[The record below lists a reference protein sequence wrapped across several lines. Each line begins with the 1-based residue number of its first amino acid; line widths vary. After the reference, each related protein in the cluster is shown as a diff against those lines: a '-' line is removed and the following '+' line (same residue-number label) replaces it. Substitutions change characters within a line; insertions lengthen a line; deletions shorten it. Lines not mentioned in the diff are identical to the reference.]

1 VVKIRFAP
9 RGAIV
14 PDLVP
19 LHEGRQ
25 GNDAPDLLRSET
37 TMATITLQS
46 LKCIKQTDDGAG
58 DEDEIYLKLKTDG
71 LDGKLPS
78 DQKYWDMTK
87 GDFREKFTVT
97 EMESDSTSDDVVG
110 EFTFVAE
117 IAPPASPL
125 VFTGYEGE
133 YHLFFQYTP

>member
-1 VVKIRFAP
+1 
-9 RGAIV
+9 
-14 PDLVP
+14 
-19 LHEGRQ
+19 
-25 GNDAPDLLRSET
+25 
-37 TMATITLQS
+37 MATITLQS
-46 LKCIKQTDDGAG
+46 LKCIKQTDDGLG

-78 DQKYWDMTK
+78 DQKYWDMSK
-87 GDFREKFTVT
+87 GDSREIGRTYDFREEFTVT

-110 EFTFVAE
+110 EFTFVAQVS
-117 IAPPASPL
+117 PPASPL